1 MENKRIIVNRVL
13 SFSWKHQLHLQ
24 IPETQAH
31 QWNRNNSF
39 QYASKNLITSNSWN
53 LFTTVIWNINYDNV
67 LTSFVMCFSKAWQ
80 FSFWSWCNICFVTWR
95 ISLLF
100 FLMFCFLKDTQKENF
115 VSSSVFVDCFP
126 LLPHFFFLYPL
137 LFQEEDFSSYTDSW
151 CYWWLNVV
159 CLFWT

>member
-24 IPETQAH
+24 IPETQAR

-67 LTSFVMCFSKAWQ
+67 LTSFVICFSKAWQ
-80 FSFWSWCNICFVTWR
+80 FSFWSRCNICFVTCR
-95 ISLLF
+95 ISLP
-100 FLMFCFLKDTQKENF
+100 FLLVFWKIPRRKTSFSPLCLLTVFLP
-115 VSSSVFVDCFP
+115 FP
-126 LLPHFFFLYPL
+126 VLIQGDGF
-137 LFQEEDFSSYTDSW
+137 
-151 CYWWLNVV
+151 
-159 CLFWT
+159 

>member
-80 FSFWSWCNICFVTWR
+80 FSFWSWCNVCFVTWR
-95 ISLLF
+95 ISLPF
-100 FLMFCFLKDTQKENF
+100 FLIF
-115 VSSSVFVDCFP
+115 
-126 LLPHFFFLYPL
+126 FFFLKRYPEGKFRFLLCICWLFSSPSPFFSPL
-137 LFQEEDFSSYTDSW
+137 LSVISRDGF
-151 CYWWLNVV
+151 
-159 CLFWT
+159 